1 MELFYSQNVQDRHI
15 LLDKEESGHLVR
27 VLRHKSGD
35 CINVMDGK
43 GTMYDCVIVDD
54 SPTAAVAAIRHSHPQ
69 WGAHPYKLT
78 LAVCPT
84 KNIDRFEW
92 FAEKATEMGIDEIVP
107 VIGERSE
114 RKVFKADRL
123 QRILVSAAKQSLKA
137 KVPAVCNPVSVKEFI
152 LASKE
157 RDALKMIAWC
167 FENEDKRVSIKDAVE
182 AYRGNK
188 IIVMIGPEGDF
199 SPDEAKLAVSAGFQ
213 PVILGSSR
221 LRTETAALVA
231 TGVIYYNYCL

>member
-35 CINVMDGK
+35 RINVMDGM
-43 GTMYDCVIVDD
+43 GTMYECIIVDD
-54 SPTAAVAAIRHSHPQ
+54 SPSAAVAAIQQAHTQ
-69 WGAHPYKLT
+69 WGAHPYDLT

-84 KNIDRFEW
+84 KNSDRFEW
-92 FAEKATEMGIDEIVP
+92 FAEKATEMGIDGIVP

-114 RKVFKADRL
+114 RKVFKTERL

-137 KVPAVCNPVSVKEFI
+137 KVPAVCAPVSVKEFI
-152 LASKE
+152 QASKE
-157 RDALKMIAWC
+157 RDALKLIAWC
-167 FENEDKRVSIKDAVE
+167 FENEDKRVSIKDAVR
-182 AYRGNK
+182 AYEGK
-188 IIVMIGPEGDF
+188 DIIVMIGPEGDF
-199 SPDEAKLAVSAGFQ
+199 SPEEAKMAVSAGFQ
-213 PVILGSSR
+213 PVTLGSSR

>member
-35 CINVMDGK
+35 CINVMDGL
-43 GTMYDCVIVDD
+43 GTMYECIIVDD
-54 SPTAAVAAIRHSHPQ
+54 SPSAAVAAIQQAHPQ
-69 WGAHPYKLT
+69 WGAHPYDLT

-84 KNIDRFEW
+84 KNSDRFEW
-92 FAEKATEMGIDEIVP
+92 FAEKATEMGIDGIVP

-114 RKVFKADRL
+114 RKVFKTERL

-137 KVPAVCNPVSVKEFI
+137 KVPAVCAPVSVKEFI
-152 LASKE
+152 QASKE
-157 RDALKMIAWC
+157 RDALKLIAWC
-167 FENEDKRVSIKDAVE
+167 FENEDKRVSIKDAVK
-182 AYRGNK
+182 AYEGK
-188 IIVMIGPEGDF
+188 DIIVMIGPEGDF
-199 SPDEAKLAVSAGFQ
+199 SPEEAKIAVSAGFQ
-213 PVILGSSR
+213 PVTLGSSR